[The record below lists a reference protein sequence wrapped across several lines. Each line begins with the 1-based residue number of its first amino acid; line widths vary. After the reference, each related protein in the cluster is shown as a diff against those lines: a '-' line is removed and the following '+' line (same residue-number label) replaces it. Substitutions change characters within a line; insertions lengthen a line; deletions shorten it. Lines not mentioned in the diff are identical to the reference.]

1 MKITPE
7 KSFVGF
13 FDVEKQQLA
22 VGNNLK
28 SLARNQNFCFIFFI
42 GTG

>member
-1 MKITPE
+1 MKITPG
-7 KSFVGF
+7 KSFEGF
-13 FDVEKQQLA
+13 LDGEKQQLA

-28 SLARNQNFCFIFFI
+28 SLARNQNFFFI